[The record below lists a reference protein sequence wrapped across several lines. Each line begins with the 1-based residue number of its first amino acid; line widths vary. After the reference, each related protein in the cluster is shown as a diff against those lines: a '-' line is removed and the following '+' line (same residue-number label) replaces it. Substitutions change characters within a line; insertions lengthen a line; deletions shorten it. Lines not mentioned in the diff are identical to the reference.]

1 MSTWHRIQQILLRV
15 FIFGVST
22 FGYLKQFTLHTQ
34 CMRSVQAAWQ
44 GFKQDCSQSG
54 LEKRLQSWQADIT
67 TLLKALRA
75 WCIRNLLIREHSAHL
90 LRRLQHWLS
99 LCRVMYLQGVGCCKK
114 ICGTDASQ
122 WSWKIKRLLRHWE
135 DDTWRERLSR
145 LQQSLQASINQTP
158 YEYEFKLY
166 QRVLASTLSICIFAS
181 TLIVQHAQAQA
192 PLPED
197 SAGSQAIPDA
207 ASAQPA
213 SATKTNRQK
222 KGAFSSPGLG
232 AGAGSSAGVILG
244 SGPGSG
250 AAAIKLALP
259 ITSAASAASI
269 TSLVSATSSVTDEP
283 VNLSNS
289 ASKANTNKA
298 PTPTLTAAPAQTQ
311 ATTLQERLGPVDH
324 SAGASA
330 GYTLGVGEG
339 QSAGASAGPALVWGP
354 GPGPGVRTVTV
365 MPARTAK
372 PDTPKAVVSNTVPS
386 PSKVA
391 EPAETVVVVQE
402 AHPIPVPANPTV
414 TPAVSA
420 ATTRKSKNQKE
431 AKTAKATPES
441 KEETANIGVSNQ
453 LSASAQEEP
462 KAVAGM
468 RLSEWLI
475 QDQRRKQTMTEAS
488 VSGAEQPKVAT
499 APSVPEKPDPY
510 LLGMAWIVPS
520 EIPAQT
526 AQKDVLLETLNKLKA
541 PGSEPSFDTS
551 RKALRELIES
561 MPVTGRA
568 LLPNT
573 SARYLEIN
581 PQLDPIL
588 QAGEEIRIPPTP
600 ESITV
605 IRSDGLLCKVRYQ
618 PNVETRQYYR
628 ACRAQ
633 AVVADWAWVIEP
645 DGKVRVVPTADW
657 NEAKQDLPA
666 PGAWIWAP
674 PRSSGWSDSDARA
687 FSEQLAAFLSTQEV
701 SGDALSPD
709 NDVNLRRPPIL
720 SVDDRYMTSRDLPI
734 TRSIWGEVGLL
745 ETPSARIA
753 PAGTAA
759 IGVSN
764 ANPYGQL
771 NFFLTPVD
779 FAEFGFRYTNINNIP
794 YGSYSNQTYKDKS
807 FDIKFRLWK
816 ESAYL
821 PEIAVGGRDI
831 LGTGLFSGEYVMA
844 NKRVSNFDF
853 SLGMGWGYLG
863 SRNNIPNPFKKIS
876 SAYATRP
883 PPVVGEG
890 GTLSG
895 NYFYGPSALMGGV
908 QYHTPV
914 NGLILKAELDGNNY
928 QHEPFGV
935 ALPTKTPLNF
945 GAVYQTKNVDFTAGL
960 RGGNTF
966 MVGLTLH
973 ERLDQLAAPKLA
985 EARPVPVELKEIG
998 YQAPQRGESTITG
1011 KVSTSFSQDTIYND
1025 PNLRVDLSD
1034 PFSVKTNSKNTKLS
1048 ASNSTNQASS
1058 GYQGN
1063 LQVNSA
1069 NANANTA
1076 AVVGSNAQALNPSTR
1091 TVTRSGAVNTSAQ
1104 VTPTQTL
1111 LDLQTLTGWQVN
1123 SIREAGNT
1131 WIVQFN
1137 DASGVYLRE
1146 RIDRGVGVLHRDA
1159 PSNIQEFQLEFFNKG
1174 LQVSDYKVDRVQW
1187 MLSQT
1192 QLLPPSQKKTIV
1204 EPLTAQ
1210 TADQTPRG
1218 TVWGRLDHKPY
1229 DGDLGLDYF
1238 QVIGGPDT
1246 PLLFAVSATGTGSYN
1261 FDRNTWLTGTVSAR
1275 LVDNFGKFNYT
1286 GPTNLQPV
1294 RTDIRQYMTTSV
1306 ATMPNLQATRT
1317 FQLGGDHFASVYAG
1331 YLEMMFAGAGGEYLY
1346 RPSNSRFAVGID
1358 ANRVRQRQFN
1368 QWTSLQNYSVNTGH
1382 LTGYWDTG
1390 LEDILVKFSVGQY
1403 LAGDRGGTLDL
1414 SRVFQ
1419 NGVKIGAYV
1428 TRTNVSYS
1436 QFGEGS
1442 FDKGVYITIPFDAF
1456 FARHSD
1462 SVANLLWTPLIRDGG
1477 AMLYRKY
1484 PLYNLTNSRDGRALT
1499 TGQWQLAE

>member
-1 MSTWHRIQQILLRV
+1 MQMKMLEGKIRSALLW
-15 FIFGVST
+15 SSA
-22 FGYLKQFTLHTQ
+22 TLATL
-34 CMRSVQAAWQ
+34 S
-44 GFKQDCSQSG
+44 
-54 LEKRLQSWQADIT
+54 KRL
-67 TLLKALRA
+67 
-75 WCIRNLLIREHSAHL
+75 E
-90 LRRLQHWLS
+90 
-99 LCRVMYLQGVGCCKK
+99 
-114 ICGTDASQ
+114 
-122 WSWKIKRLLRHWE
+122 
-135 DDTWRERLSR
+135 LSR
-145 LQQSLQASINQTP
+145 LAQRADLQSLAARFAKANKNNT
-158 YEYEFKLY
+158 YEHEYNLY
-166 QRVLASTLSICIFAS
+166 QRLLASTLSICIFAS

-192 PLPED
+192 PLPDD
-197 SAGSQAIPDA
+197 SAGAQAVPD
-207 ASAQPA
+207 PITG
-213 SATKTNRQK
+213 ATTAPK
-222 KGAFSSPGLG
+222 KVKKRAEFNSPGLG
-232 AGAGSSAGVILG
+232 AGAGLSSGIILPL
-244 SGPGSG
+244 GPGSG
-250 AAAIKLALP
+250 ATALAAPVSPPVSAVTSSPAESKAETKAEAKIDTGAEKVTATTNVTTNATTDVTPYATKNVKTNSVSVDSQKTNKKANHKLN
-259 ITSAASAASI
+259 ASANSNTKVTNSANNNTNSN
-269 TSLVSATSSVTDEP
+269 VSARS
-283 VNLSNS
+283 
-289 ASKANTNKA
+289 
-298 PTPTLTAAPAQTQ
+298 
-311 ATTLQERLGPVDH
+311 LQDHLGPV

-330 GYTLGVGEG
+330 GASAGFTLGSSEG
-339 QSAGASAGPALVWGP
+339 QSAGASAGPALAWAP

-365 MPARTAK
+365 MPARTAAITAVVAK
-372 PDTPKAVVSNTVPS
+372 QDKQDTAMKSTDKAVAANTSNIKTVNIDQQMSAQAVGEIVVVQANNPANTSASASSSTAASNTVETS
-386 PSKVA
+386 PASEITNKNNRKNTKASKSAKNINSAQDSKPVTA
-391 EPAETVVVVQE
+391 VTA
-402 AHPIPVPANPTV
+402 PITEV
-414 TPAVSA
+414 T
-420 ATTRKSKNQKE
+420 T
-431 AKTAKATPES
+431 
-441 KEETANIGVSNQ
+441 
-453 LSASAQEEP
+453 ASAQEEP
-462 KAVAGM
+462 AAIAGM

-475 QDQRRKQTMTEAS
+475 QDQRRKQTADDTNTSGTEK
-488 VSGAEQPKVAT
+488 PKVA
-499 APSVPEKPDPY
+499 ADPRPSEKPDPY

-526 AQKDVLLETLNKLKA
+526 RQKDVLLETLNKLKA
-541 PGSEPSFDTS
+541 PRSEGSFDQS
-551 RKALRELIES
+551 RNALRELIES

-568 LLPNT
+568 LLPST

-633 AVVADWAWVIEP
+633 SVAADWAWVIEP
-645 DGKVRVVPTADW
+645 DGKIRVVPTADW

-687 FSEQLAAFLSTQEV
+687 FSEQLAAFLATQEV
-701 SGDALSPD
+701 SGDAMSPD
-709 NDVNLRRPPIL
+709 KDANLRRPPIL
-720 SVDDRYMTSRDLPI
+720 SVDDRYMTSRDLPL

-745 ETPSARIA
+745 ETPTARIA
-753 PAGTAA
+753 PAGTASL
-759 IGVSN
+759 GLSN

-779 FAEFGFRYTNINNIP
+779 FAEFGFRYTNINSIP
-794 YGSYSNQTYKDKS
+794 YGSYSSQTYKDKS

-816 ESAYL
+816 ESAYI
-821 PEIAVGGRDI
+821 PEIALGGRDI
-831 LGTGLFSGEYVMA
+831 LGTGLFSGEYLVA

-890 GTLSG
+890 GSLSG
-895 NYFYGPSALMGGV
+895 NYFYGPAALMGGL
-908 QYHTPV
+908 QYHTPID
-914 NGLILKAELDGNNY
+914 GLVLKAELDGNNY
-928 QHEPFGV
+928 QHEPFG
-935 ALPTKTPLNF
+935 ATLPTKTPLNF
-945 GAVYQTKNVDFTAGL
+945 GAAYQTKNFDFTAGL

-966 MVGLTLH
+966 MVGITLH

-985 EARPVPVELKEIG
+985 EARPVPVELKAIG
-998 YQAPQRGESTITG
+998 YQAPLRGDNTPAGTV
-1011 KVSTSFSQDTIYND
+1011 KTSFSADTISSD
-1025 PNLRVDLSD
+1025 PNLRVDLSN
-1034 PFSVKTNSKNTKLS
+1034 PFAVKGVNKTPKAVANSGNAVVPSSTTSIS
-1048 ASNSTNQASS
+1048 ASAINFGSNPSN
-1058 GYQGN
+1058 N
-1063 LQVNSA
+1063 LS
-1069 NANANTA
+1069 ANTA
-1076 AVVGSNAQALNPSTR
+1076 AVVAPNSQALNPSTR
-1091 TVTRSGAVNTSAQ
+1091 TVARPNQ
-1104 VTPTQTL
+1104 VSTAGQIPPTQTL
-1111 LDLQTLTGWQVN
+1111 LDLQTQTGWQVN
-1123 SIREAGNT
+1123 DIRDAGNT

-1159 PSNIQEFQLEFFNKG
+1159 PPNIQDFLLEFYNKG
-1174 LQVSDYKVDRVQW
+1174 LLVSDYKVDRVQW

-1192 QLLPPSQKKTIV
+1192 QLLPPSQKKPAI
-1204 EPLTAQ
+1204 EPLNSDAVAKAPTG
-1210 TADQTPRG
+1210 R
-1218 TVWGRLDHKPY
+1218 VWGKLDHKPY
-1229 DGDLGLDYF
+1229 DGDLGLSYF

-1246 PLLFAVSATGTGSYN
+1246 PLLFAISATADGTYS

-1275 LVDNFGKFNYT
+1275 LLDNFGKFNYT
-1286 GPTNLQPV
+1286 GPTNLPPV

-1317 FQLGGDHFASVYAG
+1317 FQLGGDHFASAYAG

-1346 RPSNSRFAVGID
+1346 RPSSSRFAVGVD

-1368 QWTSLQNYSVNTGH
+1368 QWTSLQSYSVNTGH
-1382 LTGYWDTG
+1382 ITGYWDTG
-1390 LEDILVKFSVGQY
+1390 LEDILVKLSFGQY

-1442 FDKGVYITIPFDAF
+1442 FDKGVYIAIPFDAF
-1456 FARHSD
+1456 FARRSD